1 MRTRPSAAGNRPPH
15 ELKLSRPYYLSSSFY
30 VFFFIFPKEMVC
42 LDEKLVLIVNG
53 KPRAGKDTFAI
64 LLNKLQK
71 VYKYSIIDK
80 VKTIALDCGWK
91 GGKTEKDRKF
101 LADLKQLTTI
111 YSDMSYNDVAEK
123 VEAFYNDD
131 IKEKIMIID
140 MREPDDI
147 IRAVC
152 EFNAISIFIKN
163 DNVPEITSNEADAN
177 VEDCWYDYYIT
188 NNGTIEE
195 FEKIVKA
202 FYYNILMKL

>member
-1 MRTRPSAAGNRPPH
+1 M
-15 ELKLSRPYYLSSSFY
+15 
-30 VFFFIFPKEMVC
+30 
-42 LDEKLVLIVNG
+42 
-53 KPRAGKDTFAI
+53 
-64 LLNKLQK
+64 
-71 VYKYSIIDK
+71 
-80 VKTIALDCGWK
+80 
-91 GGKTEKDRKF
+91 
-101 LADLKQLTTI
+101 KQLTTI

-123 VEAFYNDD
+123 VDAFYNDD

-152 EFNAISIFIKN
+152 EFDAISIFIKN

-195 FEKIVKA
+195 FEKIIKA

>member
-1 MRTRPSAAGNRPPH
+1 MA
-15 ELKLSRPYYLSSSFY
+15 EFSRH
-30 VFFFIFPKEMVC
+30 KT
-42 LDEKLVLIVNG
+42 NA
-53 KPRAGKDTFAI
+53 RASPF
-64 LLNKLQK
+64 
-71 VYKYSIIDK
+71 SI
-80 VKTIALDCGWK
+80 T
-91 GGKTEKDRKF
+91 DRK
-101 LADLKQLTTI
+101 
-111 YSDMSYNDVAEK
+111 
-123 VEAFYNDD
+123 
-131 IKEKIMIID
+131 
-140 MREPDDI
+140 

>member
-1 MRTRPSAAGNRPPH
+1 M
-15 ELKLSRPYYLSSSFY
+15 
-30 VFFFIFPKEMVC
+30 
-42 LDEKLVLIVNG
+42 DEKLVLIVNG

-64 LLNKLQK
+64 ILNKLQK

-123 VEAFYNDD
+123 VDAFYNDD

-163 DNVPEITSNEADAN
+163 DNVPEITSNQADAN

-188 NNGTIEE
+188 NNGTIED

>member
-1 MRTRPSAAGNRPPH
+1 M
-15 ELKLSRPYYLSSSFY
+15 
-30 VFFFIFPKEMVC
+30 
-42 LDEKLVLIVNG
+42 DEKLVLIVNG
-53 KPRAGKDTFAI
+53 KPRAGKDTFAQ
-64 LLNKLQK
+64 LLNKCQK

-80 VKTIALDCGWK
+80 VKTIALECGWK

-123 VEAFYNDD
+123 VEAFYRGD
-131 IKEKIMIID
+131 IKEDIMIID

-147 IRAVC
+147 IRAVY

-163 DNVPEITSNEADAN
+163 DNVPEITSNQADAN
-177 VEDCWYDYYIT
+177 VEYCWYDYYIT